1 MTDNV
6 LRVAFNSQDN
16 LVIALE
22 DLLEGAKEGRV
33 VGVAA
38 VYFESNNSFHTG
50 YVGCKNVLHT
60 IGAIEV
66 LKQDFMHDNVEF
78 D

>member
-16 LVIALE
+16 LVLALE
-22 DLLEGAKEGRV
+22 DLLEGAREGRV

-38 VYFESNNSFHTG
+38 VYFESDNSFHTG
-50 YVGCKNVLHT
+50 YVGCKKVLNT
-60 IGAIEV
+60 IGAMEV
-66 LKQDFMHDNVEF
+66 LKQDYIRDNVEF
-78 D
+78 E